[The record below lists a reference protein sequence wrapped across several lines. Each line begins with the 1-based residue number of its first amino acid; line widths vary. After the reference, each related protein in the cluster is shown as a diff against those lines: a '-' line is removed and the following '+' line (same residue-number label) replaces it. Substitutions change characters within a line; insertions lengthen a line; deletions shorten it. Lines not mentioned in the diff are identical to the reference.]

1 MNNEEI
7 KSRVAGF
14 PNRLKELRLVAKLS
28 QRDLAKKLHL
38 SPSSIGM
45 YESGARFPTP
55 EVEISIAQ
63 FFGVSLDYLRGL
75 SNAISAGR
83 YIDIFASYSVDMQK
97 RLIAYAKF
105 LSETEGL
112 DANRETSERFVQNP
126 PTV

>member
-14 PNRLKELRLVAKLS
+14 PNRLKELRLVANLS
-28 QRDLAKKLHL
+28 QRELAKKLHI

-55 EVEISIAQ
+55 EVETLLAQ
-63 FFGVSLDYLRGL
+63 FFCVSLDYLRGL
-75 SNAISAGR
+75 SNEVLQENYVR
-83 YIDIFASYSVDMQK
+83 VFASYPVEMQK

-112 DANRETSERFVQNP
+112 NAN
-126 PTV
+126 